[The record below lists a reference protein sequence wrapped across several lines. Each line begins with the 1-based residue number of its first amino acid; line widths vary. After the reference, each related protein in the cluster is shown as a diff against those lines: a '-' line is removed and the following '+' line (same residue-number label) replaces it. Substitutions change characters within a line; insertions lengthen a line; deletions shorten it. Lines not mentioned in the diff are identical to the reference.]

1 MSYGVDVVLFFLKK
15 LARSHGAERGS
26 SVDDRIQSNNKTPRF
41 SLTFFGVAVKTRY
54 EERKRDGAE
63 DKGGGAGIGGGG
75 PGGESTRSGEMK

>member
-41 SLTFFGVAVKTRY
+41 SLTFFWCCSKNAVRRKKTGRG
-54 EERKRDGAE
+54 RGQ
-63 DKGGGAGIGGGG
+63 GGRGRHRGWRARG
-75 PGGESTRSGEMK
+75 